1 MRILWENIVIPIKVG
16 DTVLGGKFKNKRIVV
31 KSIDKNEKGDIT
43 INGRPFM
50 KFRLLPSV
58 EESIIEGRPIPMD
71 SPNEFVYLDFKKYA
85 YKNRKMFKKE
95 LIKHSGDGGKMFLT
109 LSALWYKW
117 ARKNAKEYTHIKNG
131 NKFGRDLMIMM
142 VKDDLI
148 FDKKAWKKTNKI
160 TGLKET
166 IMADKI
172 ECSNCG
178 WTWMIKDGGDDLYI
192 CHKCGHD
199 NQPHQTTSKDYKRLN
214 IGEETKR
221 DYKKEYAKY
230 GKSKKAKKYR
240 AELNKYNRDKGTY
253 GNGDGKDASHKGGKI
268 VGFEDESKNRGRAE
282 KSRLKKEDSPES
294 AHPQGSKKLSNRTTV
309 MDMLDVIS
317 HKEFGPDYHKLSN
330 SQKKKVLK
338 VAKEQKFITEK
349 KKPKKK
355 KKSKKASLM
364 KQKRN
369 FYLKPDNAQKE
380 LEKSGKEGQ
389 VLSKKVGKQRVY
401 FVSYVGN
408 AGTQNIFT
416 EIYYDRF
423 GNKCKNPT
431 TLDGRCIDK
440 NHPSPTIREPLSE
453 IPMGDLKQI
462 DTFADKKLN
471 PVDVVL
477 TDKHFFDRLNDPR
490 NDKEISKAELIG
502 FFKRLSK
509 KKKEF
514 LSFLDTYKQV
524 VAVDDR
530 TNINIPFMK
539 QANKVIAKT
548 VMRKKD
554 FKTQNQKVSI

>member
-1 MRILWENIVIPIKVG
+1 MPLYSRKDMPQVNTQNLGKALGMTKRKAKVTKGMSLAIKLKQSQKELIKSKVKGVAAKYSKPTDMKPLIISKDGYIIDGHHRWAAAIYKFGKDVQIPTHTIHLKKDEAIELYNSVAKSLGENITVPIKVG

-31 KSIDKNEKGDIT
+31 KSIGKNEKGDIT
-43 INGRPFM
+43 INNKPLL
-50 KFRLLPSV
+50 KFRL
-58 EESIIEGRPIPMD
+58 IP
-71 SPNEFVYLDFKKYA
+71 
-85 YKNRKMFKKE
+85 
-95 LIKHSGDGGKMFLT
+95 
-109 LSALWYKW
+109 
-117 ARKNAKEYTHIKNG
+117 
-131 NKFGRDLMIMM
+131 
-142 VKDDLI
+142 
-148 FDKKAWKKTNKI
+148 
-160 TGLKET
+160 
-166 IMADKI
+166 
-172 ECSNCG
+172 
-178 WTWMIKDGGDDLYI
+178 
-192 CHKCGHD
+192 
-199 NQPHQTTSKDYKRLN
+199 
-214 IGEETKR
+214 
-221 DYKKEYAKY
+221 
-230 GKSKKAKKYR
+230 
-240 AELNKYNRDKGTY
+240 
-253 GNGDGKDASHKGGKI
+253 
-268 VGFEDESKNRGRAE
+268 
-282 KSRLKKEDSPES
+282 
-294 AHPQGSKKLSNRTTV
+294 
-309 MDMLDVIS
+309 
-317 HKEFGPDYHKLSN
+317 
-330 SQKKKVLK
+330 KV
-338 VAKEQKFITEK
+338 TEK
-349 KKPKKK
+349 KKPKK

-389 VLSKKVGKQRVY
+389 VLSRKVGKQKLY

-416 EIYYDRF
+416 EIYFDVY
-423 GNKCKNPT
+423 GNKCKNAT

-440 NHPSPTIREPLSE
+440 YHPSPTIREPLSE

-514 LSFLDTYKQV
+514 LSFLDKYNQV
-524 VAVDDR
+524 VASDDR

>member
-1 MRILWENIVIPIKVG
+1 MPLYSRKDMPQVNTQNLGKALGMTKRKAKVTKGMSLAIKLKQSQKELIKSKVKGVAAKYNKPTDMKPLIISKDGYIIDGHHRWAAAIYKFGKDVQIPTHTIHLKKDEAIELYNSVAKSLGENITVPIKVG

-31 KSIDKNEKGDIT
+31 KSIGKNEKGDIT
-43 INGRPFM
+43 INNKPLL
-50 KFRLLPSV
+50 KFRL
-58 EESIIEGRPIPMD
+58 IP
-71 SPNEFVYLDFKKYA
+71 
-85 YKNRKMFKKE
+85 
-95 LIKHSGDGGKMFLT
+95 
-109 LSALWYKW
+109 
-117 ARKNAKEYTHIKNG
+117 
-131 NKFGRDLMIMM
+131 
-142 VKDDLI
+142 
-148 FDKKAWKKTNKI
+148 
-160 TGLKET
+160 
-166 IMADKI
+166 
-172 ECSNCG
+172 
-178 WTWMIKDGGDDLYI
+178 
-192 CHKCGHD
+192 
-199 NQPHQTTSKDYKRLN
+199 
-214 IGEETKR
+214 
-221 DYKKEYAKY
+221 
-230 GKSKKAKKYR
+230 
-240 AELNKYNRDKGTY
+240 
-253 GNGDGKDASHKGGKI
+253 
-268 VGFEDESKNRGRAE
+268 
-282 KSRLKKEDSPES
+282 
-294 AHPQGSKKLSNRTTV
+294 
-309 MDMLDVIS
+309 
-317 HKEFGPDYHKLSN
+317 
-330 SQKKKVLK
+330 KV
-338 VAKEQKFITEK
+338 TEK
-349 KKPKKK
+349 KKPKK

-389 VLSKKVGKQRVY
+389 VLSRKVGKQKLY

-416 EIYYDRF
+416 EIYFDVY
-423 GNKCKNPT
+423 GNKCKNAT

-440 NHPSPTIREPLSE
+440 YHPSPTIREPLSE

-514 LSFLDTYKQV
+514 LSFLDKYNQV
-524 VAVDDR
+524 VASDDR

-554 FKTQNQKVSI
+554 FKTQNQKVEI